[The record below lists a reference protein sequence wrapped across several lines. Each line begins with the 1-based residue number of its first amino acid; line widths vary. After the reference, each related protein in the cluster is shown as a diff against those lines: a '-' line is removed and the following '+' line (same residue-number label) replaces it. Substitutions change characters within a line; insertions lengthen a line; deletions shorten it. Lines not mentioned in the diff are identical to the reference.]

1 LEPVGIAAGVGA
13 LVVVGLIALLG
24 IAVGWWV
31 LRRTLSMLRR
41 LIVLG
46 VLLAL
51 VAGAVAAGLTLAVAL
66 QVGDET
72 VESPEPARLQPS
84 RNPRK

>member
-1 LEPVGIAAGVGA
+1 MEPVGIAAGVGA
-13 LVVVGLIALLG
+13 LVVVGVIALVVV
-24 IAVGWWV
+24 AVGWWV
-31 LRRTLSMLRR
+31 LRRTLSMLKR

-51 VAGAVAAGLTLAVAL
+51 VAGAVAGGVALAVAL
-66 QVGDET
+66 QFDGET
-72 VESPEPARLQPS
+72 VETPEPPGLQPP